1 MGKARK
7 SQQPLPNSN
16 HADLRE
22 NAHRQDHHARGRAVG
37 LDRQR
42 QGEDPG
48 QGGHPA
54 RPAAPHLRGQA
65 ARGRP
70 HALRLQH
77 PEGVDAAP
85 RPPPAWRRAAD
96 SGHKLVVI
104 DFTATWCGPCQ
115 RIGPKFVAFAEKYPD
130 VVFIKVDVDENEEV
144 AAECGISAMP
154 TFHYYKNKTK
164 VDELVGASEASLEE
178 KIVANK

>member
-1 MGKARK
+1 MGR
-7 SQQPLPNSN
+7 LGNRSN
-16 HADLRE
+16 HYPTATMQIFVKTLTDNNIQKESTLHLVLR
-22 NAHRQDHHARGRAVG
+22 
-37 LDRQR
+37 
-42 QGEDPG
+42 
-48 QGGHPA
+48 
-54 RPAAPHLRGQA
+54 LRG
-65 ARGRP
+65 
-70 HALRLQH
+70 
-77 PEGVDAAP
+77 GVPQIPDKAGFDKVLTDAG
-85 RPPPAWRRAAD
+85 D
-96 SGHKLVVI
+96 KLVVI